1 MSLEWEKGI
10 TIFPFSTPHPKT
22 SKVRKHGKTA
32 LLKRNNLQRA
42 YVDLSDAHMTKIT
55 EQKIKI
61 NPS

>member
-10 TIFPFSTPHPKT
+10 TIFPFPHLVQRH
-22 SKVRKHGKTA
+22 SKMKNHGKTA